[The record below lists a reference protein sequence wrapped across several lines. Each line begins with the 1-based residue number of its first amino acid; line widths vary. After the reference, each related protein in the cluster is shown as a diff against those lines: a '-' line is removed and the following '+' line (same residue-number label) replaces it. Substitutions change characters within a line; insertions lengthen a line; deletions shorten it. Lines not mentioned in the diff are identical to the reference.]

1 MVKIPYDI
9 TDWLL
14 KGDPWVVY
22 RTRID
27 LLCEDKNE
35 QEVKKA
41 YQEML
46 SHQKIKGLL
55 SELKNWP
62 GEVLSSH
69 KSAGQ
74 LYHKLTFI
82 ADLGISKDE
91 PEIKEITNKI
101 SEHISEEGLYTL
113 PMNIPKHFGG
123 TGKDEWAWALCDAP
137 VTIYALA
144 KMGFK
149 NDAKVIKAADYIA
162 GLVKE
167 KGWLCT
173 VSKELGKFRGPG
185 RKDDPCPYATLVSL
199 KMLLEFDKYKN
210 SKETKIGAETLLSLW
225 EESKN
230 QHPYMFYMGNDFRK
244 IKAPFIWYDLLHV
257 LEVLSKI
264 ASIKRDNRFI
274 DMLNV
279 LERKKETDGKF
290 KAESAWLAWKEWEF
304 SNKKLPS
311 QWITFLVYRIFS
323 RVNNSGTSMDYN
335 YK

>member
-27 LLCEDKNE
+27 LLCEDKKE
-35 QEVKKA
+35 QEVKKV
-41 YQEML
+41 YEEML

-91 PEIKEITNKI
+91 PEMEKITSRI
-101 SEHISEEGLYTL
+101 FEHISEEGPFTL
-113 PMNIPKHFGG
+113 PTNIPKHFGG

-137 VTIYALA
+137 ILIYALS
-144 KMGFK
+144 KIGFK
-149 NDAKVIKAADYIA
+149 NEPNVIRARNHILSLIRDN
-162 GLVKE
+162 
-167 KGWLCT
+167 GWPCT
-173 VSKELGKFRGPG
+173 VSKNLGKFRGPG
-185 RKDDPCPYATLVSL
+185 KKEDLCPYATLVSL
-199 KMLLEFDKYKN
+199 KMLLEFEELQN
-210 SKETKIGAETLLSLW
+210 SEQVRIGAESLLQLW
-225 EESKN
+225 KESETR
-230 QHPYMFYMGNDFRK
+230 HPYMFYMGTDFRK
-244 IKAPFIWYDLLHV
+244 IKAPYIWFDLLHV

-264 ASIKRDNRFI
+264 ASIKRDDRFI

-279 LERKKETDGKF
+279 LERKKEPDGKF

-311 QWITFLVYRIFS
+311 QWITFLAYRIFS
-323 RVNNSGTSMDYN
+323 RVNKSDTSMDYN
-335 YK
+335 

>member
-1 MVKIPYDI
+1 MAKNSYKV

-55 SELKNWP
+55 SELTNWP

-91 PEIKEITNKI
+91 PEIKEIANKI
-101 SEHISEEGLYTL
+101 SEHTSEEGLFSL

-137 VTIYALA
+137 ATIYALA

-149 NDAKVIKAADYIA
+149 NDAGVIKAADYIA

-244 IKAPFIWYDLLHV
+244 IKAPFIWYDLLHM
-257 LEVLSKI
+257 LEVLTKI
-264 ASIKRDNRFI
+264 ESIKKDKRLL
-274 DMLNV
+274 DMTDI
-279 LERKKETDGKF
+279 LEKKKDPEGKFTAESEWRAWKDWEFGQKKE
-290 KAESAWLAWKEWEF
+290 
-304 SNKKLPS
+304 PS
-311 QWITFLVYRIFS
+311 RWITFLATRILE
-323 RVNNSGTSMDYN
+323 RQKT
-335 YK
+335 